1 MTRYMVGKE
10 EVVPNDWD
18 GASWWILAALF
29 LFWLGSKLRVPK
41 EADSVE
47 DPYPEHGSAR

>member
-1 MTRYMVGKE
+1 MLTLLQLEYL
-10 EVVPNDWD
+10 N
-18 GASWWILAALF
+18 ATTAALF

-47 DPYPEHGSAR
+47 DPYPEHGRAR